1 MHVLRLFRL
10 LVNVI
15 MWKSRVFLFLSIIL
29 NKVKIS
35 YDSYRKATCDAY
47 KLDGHLEIRTNYRLV
62 TKTWL
67 RLNGDFVVMRD
78 KRLYSKVQSEFNLSV
93 NAVFE

>member
-1 MHVLRLFRL
+1 MEKQSVSLPI
-10 LVNVI
+10 NYI
-15 MWKSRVFLFLSIIL
+15 
-29 NKVKIS
+29 KVKIS

-78 KRLYSKVQSEFNLSV
+78 
-93 NAVFE
+93 